1 MGGIRTDE
9 WGRTSIPGLYAVGEA
24 ACNGLHGANRL
35 ASNSLLEGAVYGTR
49 VVEALGWPVDSAD
62 FGADWTEPLSV
73 EIADTAPDDDV
84 ESFTRDDLQ
93 QLMWDA
99 AGLSRN
105 GADLRRAAARL
116 ASWRTPAVSDAKS
129 AEDANLLVVARAVV
143 ASALARE
150 ESRGGHHRTDFPES
164 DPAQARHSAVR
175 GLSRAPRPDARPMRV
190 AQC

>member
-1 MGGIRTDE
+1 M
-9 WGRTSIPGLYAVGEA
+9 
-24 ACNGLHGANRL
+24 
-35 ASNSLLEGAVYGTR
+35 
-49 VVEALGWPVDSAD
+49 
-62 FGADWTEPLSV
+62 

-105 GADLRRAAARL
+105 GEDLARAAARL
-116 ASWRTPAVSDAKS
+116 ASWRTPPVSDAKS

-143 ASALARE
+143 ASASARE
-150 ESRGGHHRTDFPES
+150 ESRGGHFRADFPEP

-175 GLSRAPRPDARPMRV
+175 SL
-190 AQC
+190 